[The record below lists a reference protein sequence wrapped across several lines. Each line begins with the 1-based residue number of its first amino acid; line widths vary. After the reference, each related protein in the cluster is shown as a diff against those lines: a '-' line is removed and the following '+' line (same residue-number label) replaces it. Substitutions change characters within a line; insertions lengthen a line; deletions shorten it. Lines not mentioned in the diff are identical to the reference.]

1 MRWTVALTVLILT
14 ATLVV
19 GCCKPQ
25 VMVPVSS
32 CPAPPVMTMP
42 RLQVDQLAKRPETS
56 AALRALAIDNAAL
69 KSTLEQCLTTLE
81 GYRSK

>member
-1 MRWTVALTVLILT
+1 MKWKTALTVLILI
-14 ATLVV
+14 ATLAG

-56 AALRALAIDNAAL
+56 AALKALALDHLTL
-69 KSTLEQCLTTLE
+69 KSSLNQCITILG
-81 GYRSK
+81 GYRK